1 LKTNMVST
9 FTWLDHSDRERRRV
23 LDAIDR
29 FKETET
35 RDELGLGSI
44 RDAFADHFFPGT
56 SVIQT
61 RARYF
66 LFIPWMYLDLERR
79 RVPSAEIEAR
89 ARKAET
95 RFIQVLK
102 GSGDPTGTL
111 GSRAGET
118 LKRLPSNVY
127 WLGLGAWSIRIFD
140 GSQDDYHR
148 SLDRFYAL
156 RRDERRDD
164 DGELL
169 SGGPRRNWHA
179 DVPDPPDGFP
189 DEADFT
195 LTRAE
200 ARYLVDRIQLAAPGS
215 LLAFLARRGRP
226 ADAPFVWMHP
236 QLAEMPAEVQGAVEH
251 ARLLAETMQGA
262 AWLYNVL
269 LAEERARS
277 TGDPE
282 PVERFRE
289 LLAAWATELSARRR
303 AIAAWDTRAFW
314 TLVRRLGR
322 VGKATESFVEAWLRM
337 APWERP
343 EGGPD
348 DKAARDLV
356 RRREQQLKGAR
367 ARLTNPRALE
377 LWGGE
382 SGTGRM
388 DYRYRAGSRLMDDVY
403 AALGRGGSDAGAQ

>member
-1 LKTNMVST
+1 MAST
-9 FTWLDHSDRERRRV
+9 FTWLDHSDHERQRV

-66 LFIPWMYLDLERR
+66 FFVPWMYLDLEQKKAT
-79 RVPSAEIEAR
+79 SAEIEMK

-95 RFIQVLK
+95 RLIQVLK
-102 GSGDPTGTL
+102 SSADPTGTL
-111 GSRAGET
+111 GSRAGDT

-127 WLGLGAWSIRIFD
+127 WLGLASWKIRLFD

-148 SLDRFYAL
+148 SLDRFYAR

-164 DGELL
+164 DDELL
-169 SGGPRRNWHA
+169 TGGLRRHWHV
-179 DVPDPPDGFP
+179 DVPPPPDGFP
-189 DEADFT
+189 GEADFA
-195 LTRAE
+195 LTREE
-200 ARYLVDRIQLAAPGS
+200 ARFLVDRLQLAAPRS
-215 LLAFLARRGRP
+215 LLAFLARRGHA
-226 ADAPFVWMHP
+226 ADAAHAWMHP
-236 QLAEMPAEVQGAVEH
+236 QLGEMSPEIQDALAH

-262 AWLYNVL
+262 AWIYNIL
-269 LAEERARS
+269 LAEERAKS
-277 TGDPE
+277 TGNAE
-282 PVERFRE
+282 PVERFRGA
-289 LLAAWATELSARRR
+289 LAAWAKEVAERRR
-303 AIAAWDTRAFW
+303 DILAWDRQAFW
-314 TLVRRLGR
+314 MLVRRLGR
-322 VGKATESFVEAWLRM
+322 VAKSTESFVEAWLRL
-337 APWERP
+337 AAWDKI

-356 RRREQQLKGAR
+356 RHREQQLKGAR

-382 SGTGRM
+382 SGTGRL
-388 DYRYRAGSRLMDDVY
+388 DYRWRAARRLLGDLY
-403 AALGRGGSDAGAQ
+403 TALGRGGDDASAE